1 LVRRRE
7 EPVSARPHDASSGSD
22 INIVF
27 DAKTPNLFLTAM
39 LKRNLEAWL
48 GHPVDVLQP
57 RGMTND
63 CLRARIQVE
72 AVYV

>member
-1 LVRRRE
+1 
-7 EPVSARPHDASSGSD
+7 
-22 INIVF
+22 
-27 DAKTPNLFLTAM
+27 M